1 MQQKRSLSEPICEYK
16 KHPKRIHIL
25 LDLDNTLISSIS
37 KEEEKAVF
45 KPRMKLFSWKE
56 MEGYYKIF
64 ERPGLQTFLDFLFEN
79 FNVSVWT
86 AASKAYALFIIDNFI
101 LVKPS
106 RKLNYIFFSHHC
118 KHSKK
123 KKRTQ
128 KSIQML
134 FDEYNLQEFGK
145 NVYIIDDH
153 PEVYNA
159 QPENCLHIKAFEFT
173 DRKSFEDNE
182 LEQHIIPELK
192 KLLIQDRKCLK

>member
-1 MQQKRSLSEPICEYK
+1 MQHEKIYN

-37 KEEEKAVF
+37 KEEEKAVL

-64 ERPGLQTFLDFLFEN
+64 ERPGLQKFLDFLFEN

-86 AASKAYALFIIDNFI
+86 AASKSYALFIIDNFI
-101 LVKPS
+101 LVKPN
-106 RKLNYIFFSHHC
+106 RRLNYIFFSHHC

-123 KKRTQ
+123 TKKTQ
-128 KSIQML
+128 KCIQML
-134 FDEYNLQEFGK
+134 VDEYNLQEFAK
-145 NVYIIDDH
+145 NVYILDDH
-153 PEVYNA
+153 PEVFSA
-159 QPENCLHIKAFEFT
+159 QPDKCLNIKAFEFT

-182 LEQHIIPELK
+182 LEQVILPKLK
-192 KLLIQDRKCLK
+192 KILTQDKNCLK